1 MGKDQKSSSLTRTPN
16 QPPKLAGKTRSAS
29 AVPTDLSSVMTS
41 SPESKHNVTVAP
53 ASGGGDQS
61 FMSPPPKKTSRGSGT
76 SVPKKLKIHVEI
88 DSSQS
93 PENFADEN
101 SQSERKMTPLP
112 SLEKKQAR
120 RWSPPP
126 SRRMFGDE
134 AIKTKPYEVEE
145 GRKALSR
152 LNHKIKKKHRGKGP
166 VVNYSKFFQK
176 RASSKK

>member
-61 FMSPPPKKTSRGSGT
+61 FMSPPPKKTSRSSGT
-76 SVPKKLKIHVEI
+76 SIPKKLKIHVET

-101 SQSERKMTPLP
+101 FDVGQPGDIDGGIAGTQERWACPGFRDNLSF
-112 SLEKKQAR
+112 SLR
-120 RWSPPP
+120 RN
-126 SRRMFGDE
+126 
-134 AIKTKPYEVEE
+134 E
-145 GRKALSR
+145 GV
-152 LNHKIKKKHRGKGP
+152 P
-166 VVNYSKFFQK
+166 
-176 RASSKK
+176 